1 MASATIAAPATNHF
15 PTVQQSGMATRFA
28 SKKTAGVRTVYVTG
42 DSGKEYVVQFVR
54 RAGMRR
60 ESCSCPDFIF
70 RGSTKRTHKSCKHI
84 RLARAERHNEIVRRR
99 NARIEAEMEMDRL
112 ELDAAPSASEMTREM
127 LEREF
132 IRVTGL

>member
-1 MASATIAAPATNHF
+1 MATQNIALPATISFPAV
-15 PTVQQSGMATRFA
+15 PQSGTTIRFA
-28 SKKTAGVRTVYVTG
+28 SKATAGVKTLYVTG

-84 RLARAERHNEIVRRR
+84 RLARIERHNEAVSRR
-99 NARIEAEMEMDRL
+99 NAQIETEMELNRM
-112 ELDAAPSASEMTREM
+112 ELDNAPSVSEMTRE
-127 LEREF
+127 LIEQDFFAHR
-132 IRVTGL
+132 